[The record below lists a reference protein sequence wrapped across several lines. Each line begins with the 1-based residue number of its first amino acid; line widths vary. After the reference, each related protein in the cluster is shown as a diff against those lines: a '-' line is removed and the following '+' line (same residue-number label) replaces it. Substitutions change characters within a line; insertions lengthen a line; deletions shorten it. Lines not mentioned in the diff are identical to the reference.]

1 MTDNKE
7 LYPQQPEPAGQ
18 TPSSGTASPETAV
31 ETGASS
37 SAPSNQA
44 TQQPAPNNPA
54 PGAVAPEKPVPQ
66 LTLEPDPAPPTITF
80 PEPPAAPEPP
90 PEPVVQQQG
99 NVQYNQYSYT
109 SQQIHQ
115 DQPFNQQPY
124 GQDQGYQQPQYTGQN
139 NGYRA
144 PNFTAQSYQPPVQPQ
159 QPKYTTPPAGYL
171 QKSRLAAGLLAFLLG
186 GLGIHN
192 FYMGMNTR
200 GTVQLVLCLA
210 GGLLTC
216 GVASVAAVI
225 WGLIEGVMILSENGP
240 KFDGNGVIMKD

>member
-99 NVQYNQYSYT
+99 NV
-109 SQQIHQ
+109 
-115 DQPFNQQPY
+115 
-124 GQDQGYQQPQYTGQN
+124 QYTGQN